1 MRKLF
6 LGILFSLASASI
18 FSQVHRDST
27 FTTSR
32 DTSVVITENQDK
44 HKVETNRFWSNW
56 FVNIGGGAQI
66 LFGDHNKQM
75 QLKHRFTPAFDL
87 SFGKWF
93 TPVIAVR
100 AGVQGYNL
108 NGVSAWSNHKLFD
121 NIPVY
126 QDNYTGFIKNAQ
138 YDATKKHYIGDI
150 YDKPGHYTLYK
161 TNMKYLN
168 AHLDAMFNL
177 MNLFGGYKP
186 DRFYSLIPYAGLGWG
201 RSLNTA
207 IFRNPLKVEQNYFDE
222 GKRTNEVSANA
233 GLYNEFRL
241 SNSWALMLDIRG
253 TYVND
258 RFDQQLGG
266 RWGEG
271 ILSGYLG
278 LTYKINQ
285 TDWGRSREID
295 RTVNIENTKIIKEIL
310 REEKLKEE
318 SSQLILLLANVTFD
332 FDQDVIT
339 PRAAEILDEA
349 AEILKKMPKNRFL
362 ITGHTDI
369 RGSAEYNENLSA
381 RRADA
386 VVKALEERGV
396 PTNVLKSRGIG
407 KRATTMPYEES
418 HEIREGDRKVTIELI
433 QNMDYWNKLPKRSY

>member
-6 LGILFSLASASI
+6 LLTTFTLATTLL
-18 FSQVHRDST
+18 FSQVQRDST
-27 FTTSR
+27 FTTKR
-32 DTSVVITENQDK
+32 DTTIQITENQDK

-56 FVNIGGGAQI
+56 FINAGAGAQI

-75 QLKHRFTPAFDL
+75 QLEHRFTPAFDL

-100 AGVQGYNL
+100 IGVQGYQL

-126 QDNYTGFIKNAQ
+126 VDNYTGFIKNAK
-138 YDATKKHYIGDI
+138 YDPVAKHYVGDL
-150 YDKPGHYTLYK
+150 YDKPGHYPMYK
-161 TNMKYLN
+161 TDMKYLN
-168 AHLDAMFNL
+168 THLDAMFNL
-177 MNLFGGYKP
+177 MNLFGGYRP
-186 DRFYSLIPYAGLGWG
+186 DRFYSMIPYVGLGWAT
-201 RSLNTA
+201 SLNTA
-207 IFRNPLKVEQNYFDE
+207 IHRNPLRNDQNYFDE
-222 GKRTNEVSANA
+222 GKRTNEVTANV
-233 GLYNEFRL
+233 GLLNEFRL
-241 SNSWALMLDIRG
+241 NDKWSLTLDIRG
-253 TYVND
+253 TYAND

-271 ILSGYLG
+271 ILSGYVG
-278 LTYKINQ
+278 VTYNINKH
-285 TDWGRSREID
+285 DWNRSKEID
-295 RTVNIENTKIIKEIL
+295 RTVNIENTQFI
-310 REEKLKEE
+310 REVIREQQIEQE

-332 FDQDVIT
+332 FDKDEIT
-339 PRAAEILDEA
+339 PEASKILDEA
-349 AEILKKMPKNRFL
+349 AVILKKMPKQRFL

-418 HEIREGDRKVTIELI
+418 HAIREGDRKVTIELI